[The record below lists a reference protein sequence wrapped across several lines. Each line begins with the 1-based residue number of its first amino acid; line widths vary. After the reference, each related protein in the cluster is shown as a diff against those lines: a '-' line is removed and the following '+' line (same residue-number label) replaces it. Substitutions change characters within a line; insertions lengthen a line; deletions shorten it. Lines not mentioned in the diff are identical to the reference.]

1 MTTTR
6 RSMGLAAAIVL
17 SGAVL
22 AGLADLRAQA
32 PTEAPSLLP
41 PGETGTPLHVEGR
54 ILGVSGGGGA
64 ALYVY
69 QTDARGY
76 YSGEVNDDP
85 RMARTQS
92 GAIVRTTRAG
102 VSSNRKP
109 RLKARFTTAP
119 DGRFAFRTIMPG
131 QYPRSGPPAHI
142 HLEVTPPGKPME
154 PFELVF
160 EGDSRMTD
168 AIRADA
174 KAGKFYRLCT
184 PVVGAGGTKTCAGVT
199 FRVD

>member
-1 MTTTR
+1 MR
-6 RSMGLAAAIVL
+6 AAIALAVTAITIPL
-17 SGAVL
+17 GAQ
-22 AGLADLRAQA
+22 QA
-32 PTEAPSLLP
+32 AAPSLLP
-41 PGETGTPLHVEGR
+41 AGEPGTPLSVEGR
-54 ILGVSGGGGA
+54 IVGPSGPVAGA

-76 YSGEVNDDP
+76 YSGEVDDDP

-109 RLKARFTTAP
+109 RLKARFATGP

-142 HLEVTPPGKPME
+142 HLEVTPPGKAME
-154 PFELVF
+154 QFELVF
-160 EGDSRMTD
+160 DGDSRLTD
-168 AIRADA
+168 SIRADA
-174 KAGKFYRLCT
+174 KVGKFYAICAPAT
-184 PVVGAGGTKTCAGVT
+184 GAGGVMTCTDVT
-199 FRVD
+199 FRVQ